1 MNILVI
7 NCGSSSLKYQLI
19 NSASEEVLAKG
30 LCERIGIDGKL
41 TYQPE
46 GGEKEKSDVSM
57 PTHTEAIDAV
67 IKALTNEKTALSRAF
82 PKLAQSDTAW
92 YTAEKNSP
100 PPASST
106 KSQSRRLRSAMIS
119 LLCTIRPT

>member
-57 PTHTEAIDAV
+57 PTHT
-67 IKALTNEKTALSRAF
+67 
-82 PKLAQSDTAW
+82 
-92 YTAEKNSP
+92 
-100 PPASST
+100 
-106 KSQSRRLRSAMIS
+106 
-119 LLCTIRPT
+119 